1 MLRTSVR
8 LAIRALGRNVL
19 RTILTMLGMIIGV
32 AAVMTMVAL
41 GNGAQDTVEQDVR
54 SAGTNLIHVNA
65 GNYTRGGEESRIATG
80 LGAATTLTP
89 ADAEAIGRN
98 VAGIKN
104 IAPGV
109 RLRGWI
115 ASGSHRF
122 YGQVLGT
129 DVPFASMFGW
139 HFDEGRWFT
148 AADVA
153 ARRPIVVVGRT
164 TRDQIFGSG
173 AKAVGRTVTIHGQSF
188 TVVGVT
194 DTADPDQ
201 IEMAFVPYTA
211 LQDALGIAYLHTITI
226 EAVLAGDA
234 SRVAAETA
242 ALLRSRH
249 AAHIN
254 AAVEKLRRAG
264 VTGNQM
270 PQFGAGGAGAPDD
283 FTVKTQSSEA
293 LTKGLYTSVA
303 AFVLANMPKL
313 DEVNLAEMNATL
325 QRASST
331 MTALL
336 AGVAAISLV
345 VGGVGIMNI
354 MLVAVKER
362 TREIG
367 VRRAVGARRRD
378 VLVQFLTEA
387 LTLSAVGGAIGIAL
401 GFVSAFGLTLLLD
414 WPTRTSAAGVGLAF
428 GISGAIGIFFGFYP
442 ARRAS
447 RLDPIDALRTE

>member
-1 MLRTSVR
+1 MLRTSIR
-8 LAIRALGRNVL
+8 LALRAFARNKL

-41 GNGAQDTVEQDVR
+41 GNGAQATVEQDVR

-80 LGAATTLTP
+80 LGAATTLIP
-89 ADAEAIGRN
+89 ADAEAIGRS
-98 VAGIKN
+98 VAGIKS

-109 RLRGWI
+109 KLRGWI
-115 ASGSHRF
+115 ASGAHRF

-148 AADVA
+148 GSEVA
-153 ARRPIVVVGRT
+153 ARRRVAVLGRT

-173 AKAVGRTVTIHGQSF
+173 ARAVGQPVAIHGQSF
-188 TVVGVT
+188 TIIGIT

-226 EAVLAGDA
+226 EAEQAGEA
-234 SRVAAETA
+234 SRIADETT

-254 AAVEKLRRAG
+254 AAVEKLRQAG

-270 PQFGAGGAGAPDD
+270 PQSGSGGAPDD

-325 QRASST
+325 QRASTT
-331 MTALL
+331 MTVLL
-336 AGVAAISLV
+336 AGIAAISLV

-367 VRRAVGARRRD
+367 VRRAVGAKSTDIRF
-378 VLVQFLTEA
+378 QFMVESFAISL
-387 LTLSAVGGAIGIAL
+387 LGGAVGVVVGLAIAKSVAAYAGWRTVVTLASIA
-401 GFVSAFGLTLLLD
+401 VSTGVAM
-414 WPTRTSAAGVGLAF
+414 GVGLA
-428 GISGAIGIFFGFYP
+428 SGLYP
-442 ARRAS
+442 ATRAAA
-447 RLDPIDALRTE
+447 LDPIDALRYE

>member
-8 LAIRALGRNVL
+8 LAIRALGRNAL

-98 VAGIKN
+98 VAGIKR

-173 AKAVGRTVTIHGQSF
+173 AKAVGRTVTI
-188 TVVGVT
+188 
-194 DTADPDQ
+194 TAC
-201 IEMAFVPYTA
+201 
-211 LQDALGIAYLHTITI
+211 G
-226 EAVLAGDA
+226 
-234 SRVAAETA
+234 S
-242 ALLRSRH
+242 
-249 AAHIN
+249 
-254 AAVEKLRRAG
+254 
-264 VTGNQM
+264 
-270 PQFGAGGAGAPDD
+270 
-283 FTVKTQSSEA
+283 
-293 LTKGLYTSVA
+293 
-303 AFVLANMPKL
+303 
-313 DEVNLAEMNATL
+313 
-325 QRASST
+325 
-331 MTALL
+331 
-336 AGVAAISLV
+336 
-345 VGGVGIMNI
+345 
-354 MLVAVKER
+354 
-362 TREIG
+362 
-367 VRRAVGARRRD
+367 
-378 VLVQFLTEA
+378 
-387 LTLSAVGGAIGIAL
+387 
-401 GFVSAFGLTLLLD
+401 
-414 WPTRTSAAGVGLAF
+414 TRT
-428 GISGAIGIFFGFYP
+428 I
-442 ARRAS
+442 
-447 RLDPIDALRTE
+447 RTS